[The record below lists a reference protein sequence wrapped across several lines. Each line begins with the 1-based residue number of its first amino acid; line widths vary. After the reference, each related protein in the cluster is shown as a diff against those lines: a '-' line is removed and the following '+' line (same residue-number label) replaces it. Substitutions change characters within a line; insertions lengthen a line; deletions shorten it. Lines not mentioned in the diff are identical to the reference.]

1 MTGRLKDVAG
11 QRFGKLVATERT
23 QLKNH
28 TTSVWKCVCDC
39 GKETLVPLNYLTSG
53 DTKSCGCL
61 KWQGTPKD
69 VRGEKFNKLT
79 AIKQTKEKS
88 STGDYLWL
96 CRCDCGKEV
105 RFPIGRLNSGSAY
118 SCGCEN
124 RLGTHNMYDTP
135 TYVSWE
141 KMLCRVRYEEYS
153 YWYGEVE
160 VCDRWDTRKGGS
172 FENFLEDM
180 GERPNGCSLN
190 RVNGSKIY
198 SPETCEWATY
208 SMQSFDQRKSVLN
221 TSGRTGVTFRKDRG
235 KWEASITKNGKG
247 IRLYYGES
255 FEDAC
260 EAREKAEISLYGFV
274 KE

>member
-1 MTGRLKDVAG
+1 
-11 QRFGKLVATERT
+11 
-23 QLKNH
+23 
-28 TTSVWKCVCDC
+28 
-39 GKETLVPLNYLTSG
+39 
-53 DTKSCGCL
+53 
-61 KWQGTPKD
+61 
-69 VRGEKFNKLT
+69 
-79 AIKQTKEKS
+79 
-88 STGDYLWL
+88 
-96 CRCDCGKEV
+96 
-105 RFPIGRLNSGSAY
+105 
-118 SCGCEN
+118 
-124 RLGTHNMYDTP
+124 MYDTP

-221 TSGRTGVTFRKDRG
+221 TSGRTGVSFRKDRG